1 MGHRN
6 PDQFFNDPMAVN
18 PQTGQLLH
26 PLPAPPQPPPDPKL
40 LALQARLQAD
50 QLAAAHKAQMER
62 EKAQADAIHQQVKMQ
77 AEIEIARIRAGLDA
91 KIAVLDAHLKAL
103 GHEQKREHA
112 QEQHRMDVAE
122 AALDFAASAARRE
135 MKRRPNEGRGA
146 MSDESTLE
154 RAAARAVRAKA
165 LLDDEILNEAFAALE
180 KSYVAAW
187 RATTVDDA
195 AGREKLFLAINIV
208 GKVRD
213 HLAGVVAN
221 GQLAR
226 AELKELAETAERRK
240 RFGII

>member
-1 MGHRN
+1 
-6 PDQFFNDPMAVN
+6 
-18 PQTGQLLH
+18 
-26 PLPAPPQPPPDPKL
+26 
-40 LALQARLQAD
+40 
-50 QLAAAHKAQMER
+50 
-62 EKAQADAIHQQVKMQ
+62 
-77 AEIEIARIRAGLDA
+77 
-91 KIAVLDAHLKAL
+91 
-103 GHEQKREHA
+103 
-112 QEQHRMDVAE
+112 
-122 AALDFAASAARRE
+122 
-135 MKRRPNEGRGA
+135 

-154 RAAARAVRAKA
+154 RAAARAVRAEA

-180 KSYVAAW
+180 SSYIAAW

-221 GQLAR
+221 GKLAR

>member
-1 MGHRN
+1 
-6 PDQFFNDPMAVN
+6 
-18 PQTGQLLH
+18 
-26 PLPAPPQPPPDPKL
+26 
-40 LALQARLQAD
+40 
-50 QLAAAHKAQMER
+50 
-62 EKAQADAIHQQVKMQ
+62 
-77 AEIEIARIRAGLDA
+77 
-91 KIAVLDAHLKAL
+91 
-103 GHEQKREHA
+103 
-112 QEQHRMDVAE
+112 
-122 AALDFAASAARRE
+122 
-135 MKRRPNEGRGA
+135 
-146 MSDESTLE
+146 MSDESVLE

-165 LLDDEILNEAFAALE
+165 LLDDEILSEAFAALE
-180 KSYVAAW
+180 MSYVAAW